1 MRNMLVIVAVLLLL
15 LTGCNASN
23 EDSNGGDNSSSL
35 KNELTYKNIKIGDKE
50 EKVLKELGPPTSA
63 IKLSDLSKS
72 FTNGDDR
79 RQISYKGVSFQVL
92 NGVVYA
98 IELNG
103 EDAITKSGF
112 KLRDKR
118 EKALE
123 IYKKFGNAVASNT
136 QLQILEDGYFF
147 TINFNDDKIW
157 LVDDT
162 YRVKPP
168 VDAFKEAGENKG
180 KPLRAPGIG
189 ACSNS
194 HAFRYVSELLD
205 SSLGFWDGKPFSCGK
220 S

>member
-1 MRNMLVIVAVLLLL
+1 MRKSLVIMAVLLILQ
-15 LTGCNASN
+15 TGCS
-23 EDSNGGDNSSSL
+23 DSIGGSSGGDNSSSL
-35 KNELTYKNIKIGDKE
+35 KNELTHKNIKIGDKE
-50 EKVLKELGPPTSA
+50 EKILKELGTPIGA

-79 RQISYKGVSFQVL
+79 RQLSYKSVSFQVL

-123 IYKKFGNAVASNT
+123 IYKKFENAVASNT

-147 TINFNDDKIW
+147 TINFNDDKFW
-157 LVDDT
+157 LVDDR

-168 VDAFKEAGENKG
+168 VDAFKEAEENKG

-205 SSLGFWDGKPFSCGK
+205 TSLGLWDGKPSSCGK